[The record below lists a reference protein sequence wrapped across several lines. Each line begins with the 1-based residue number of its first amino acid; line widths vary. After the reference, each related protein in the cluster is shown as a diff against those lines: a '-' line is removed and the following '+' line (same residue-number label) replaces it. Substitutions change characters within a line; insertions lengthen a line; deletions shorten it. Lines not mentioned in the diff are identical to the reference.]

1 MKPVLEVRGLRID
14 YPRPGTWLGRR
25 KSLAAV
31 VDVSLA
37 VEAGRT
43 LGIIGESGS
52 GKSSIA
58 RAMLGL
64 VEPVAGEIL
73 VDGRVVRTA
82 ADWAVA
88 RRSVQLVFQ
97 DPFASLDP
105 RMTVA
110 ESVLEPVCCLA
121 AVPSAQRPSR
131 LVEVLES
138 VGLDRGVGSRYP
150 HELSGGQR
158 QRVAIAR
165 ALAPGP
171 RVLVCDEPVSALDVS
186 VQGQIVNLLLR
197 LQAEQGLA
205 LVFISHDLAV
215 ARRLSHDLLVLRG
228 GRQVEQG
235 PADGVLERPRDPY
248 TQSLLAAAAAASR

>member
-1 MKPVLEVRGLRID
+1 VLELRNLRVD

-25 KSLAAV
+25 KTLTAV
-31 VDVSLA
+31 DDVSLS
-37 VEAGRT
+37 VDAGRT
-43 LGIIGESGS
+43 LGIVGESGS

-64 VEPVAGEIL
+64 VTPAAGVIR
-73 VDGRVVRTA
+73 VDGRVVSTA
-82 ADWAVA
+82 TEWAGA
-88 RRSVQLVFQ
+88 RRSIQMVFQ

-110 ESVLEPVCCLA
+110 EIVQEPLFCLA
-121 AVPSAQRPSR
+121 RVPPAQRVAR
-131 LVEVLES
+131 VAEVLES
-138 VGLDRGVGSRYP
+138 VGLDRGVRSRYP

-165 ALAPGP
+165 ALAPRP

-186 VQGQIVNLLLR
+186 VQGQVVNLLLR

-215 ARRLSHDLLVLRG
+215 ARRVSHQLLVMRG
-228 GRQVEQG
+228 GREVEQG
-235 PADGVLERPRDPY
+235 PADEVVGRPRDPY
-248 TQSLLAAAAAASR
+248 TRSLLAAARGASR